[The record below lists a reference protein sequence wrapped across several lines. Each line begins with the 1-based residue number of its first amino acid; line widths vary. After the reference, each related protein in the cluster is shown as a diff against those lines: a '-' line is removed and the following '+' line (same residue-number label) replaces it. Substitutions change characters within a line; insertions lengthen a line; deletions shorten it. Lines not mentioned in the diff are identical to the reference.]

1 MGKGDVMTVA
11 DWAPPHVRPYVEAVI
26 AAIKDDPRVVGLTA
40 GGSAVTGTMDEF
52 SDLDL
57 VVICRDEHQPELL
70 AGAPAFAAGL
80 GPLLA
85 CFTGE
90 HVGEPRLLIA
100 LYGPPP
106 VHVDLKFVADSQ
118 LDQRVE
124 NGLILWQRDGAL
136 DAALR
141 RATPAWPQPDPQ
153 WIEDRFWVWVHYGAA
168 KLGRGELFEC
178 LDMLAAVRAMYSD
191 HSSRAAAG
199 IVPPGCGA
207 WSRWRPA
214 WYRRWRRRSATTL
227 HTAAPPRCARRSPC
241 TASCAATPLRW
252 CAAPAQRP
260 RAWTTLLRSR
270 RGCQSLAIGS
280 HARRRQRGPVSPWT
294 GDTRFTGHSVRAG
307 LRTRGRR
314 MRRSGRQ
321 R

>member
-1 MGKGDVMTVA
+1 MGKGEVMTVA

-26 AAIKDDPRVVGLTA
+26 ATIQDDPRVVGLTA

-57 VVICRDEHQPELL
+57 VVVCRDEHQPELL

-124 NGLILWQRDGAL
+124 DGLILWQRDGAL
-136 DAALR
+136 DVALR
-141 RATPAWPQPDPQ
+141 RAVPTW
-153 WIEDRFWVWVHYGAA
+153 YGA
-168 KLGRGELFEC
+168 
-178 LDMLAAVRAMYSD
+178 S
-191 HSSRAAAG
+191 
-199 IVPPGCGA
+199 
-207 WSRWRPA
+207 SRWRPV
-214 WYRRWRRRSATTL
+214 WYRRWRPRSAPTL
-227 HTAAPPRCARRSPC
+227 RTAVLPRCARRSPS
-241 TASCAATPLRW
+241 TASCTATPPRW
-252 CAAPAQRP
+252 SGAPAPRP
-260 RAWTTLLRSR
+260 RASATSLRSR
-270 RGCQSLAIGS
+270 RGCQPGS
-280 HARRRQRGPVSPWT
+280 SFRRRCPALRIAYAPVPAACSRESGRLPARRSQWWGHWCCRAGRQASRMHPRHAVLRGHGP
-294 GDTRFTGHSVRAG
+294 SVRS
-307 LRTRGRR
+307 RR
-314 MRRSGRQ
+314 QHPGCRP
-321 R
+321 

>member
-1 MGKGDVMTVA
+1 MGKGDVMTAA

-57 VVICRDEHQPELL
+57 VVICCDEHQPELL

-90 HVGEPRLLIA
+90 HVGEPRLLVA

-124 NGLILWQRDGAL
+124 NGLS
-136 DAALR
+136 
-141 RATPAWPQPDPQ
+141 
-153 WIEDRFWVWVHYGAA
+153 H
-168 KLGRGELFEC
+168 
-178 LDMLAAVRAMYSD
+178 
-191 HSSRAAAG
+191 
-199 IVPPGCGA
+199 
-207 WSRWRPA
+207 
-214 WYRRWRRRSATTL
+214 
-227 HTAAPPRCARRSPC
+227 RCF
-241 TASCAATPLRW
+241 
-252 CAAPAQRP
+252 
-260 RAWTTLLRSR
+260 TLL
-270 RGCQSLAIGS
+270 IW
-280 HARRRQRGPVSPWT
+280 VT
-294 GDTRFTGHSVRAG
+294 
-307 LRTRGRR
+307 
-314 MRRSGRQ
+314 
-321 R
+321 